1 MVLGFLPKAQRLNS
15 YNIEPTI
22 QKGLHLNIYK
32 AVALGKQRAAITL
45 QPYQHLNVKKKR
57 LPTMYRQALILSY
70 IDVEIFER
78 QRYRIRVQATAYL
91 VVEAASCV

>member
-1 MVLGFLPKAQRLNS
+1 MS
-15 YNIEPTI
+15 
-22 QKGLHLNIYK
+22 
-32 AVALGKQRAAITL
+32 
-45 QPYQHLNVKKKR
+45 
-57 LPTMYRQALILSY
+57 RQALVLSY